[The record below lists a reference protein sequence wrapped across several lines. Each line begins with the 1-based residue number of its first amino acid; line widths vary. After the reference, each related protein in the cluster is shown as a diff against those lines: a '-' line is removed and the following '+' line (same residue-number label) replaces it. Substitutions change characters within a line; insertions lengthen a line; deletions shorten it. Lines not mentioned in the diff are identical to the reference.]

1 MYLVSK
7 NLRLIV
13 FQLYHSNPDL
23 LSKNYS
29 TGFVLRA
36 STMPGPVRE
45 SEDRPHPKLMSSF
58 RRFGRSDDFKPVGPS
73 SASIGSKSLGKIKI
87 DCQFLFKESQWGTFE
102 GRPGGIIYLNLYFG
116 PPQNCRVRE
125 ATVTITLD
133 EEDPCLEPFNAT
145 QRLRVLHESGIEAQM
160 TPWFGPQVLGGE
172 KKSAEIK
179 STTKAVPEAN
189 FGGYGVGGIGH
200 ERSKVFKQEARWSF
214 YGQLL
219 RGKRTNTYA
228 SLRWHLNENEL
239 ESQTFHNPKFR
250 TAFAFE
256 HCGKPFL
263 MKVDIEGRLEKWHHQ
278 VKSKLKFGADGA
290 REGKVVTLVDFEDYR
305 RFSRNLEAIAR
316 GLPRTME
323 MRNLEEIP
331 MEVQDSIPGAT
342 FHQVSPAPSSQS
354 VPSEML
360 QTPPQQQQQ
369 QQSYTSDPQVLDQ
382 CGERPLLQEPGQ
394 ARSTGIEIPQI
405 DRGEGEL
412 SHAENYRRL
421 LSALS
426 RPRVQEVVRGNAMD
440 TTLSNTSTLVDGENT
455 TKSSNETQG
464 SRYFESQKT
473 ETDRSRSGI
482 VQTALAADQDTM
494 LEILGVPGMLAFL
507 QFLTSIMGLLGFGST
522 RKRLTEEEVRQ

>member
-1 MYLVSK
+1 
-7 NLRLIV
+7 
-13 FQLYHSNPDL
+13 
-23 LSKNYS
+23 
-29 TGFVLRA
+29 
-36 STMPGPVRE
+36 MPGPVRE
-45 SEDRPHPKLMSSF
+45 SEGRPHPKLMSSF
-58 RRFGRSDDFKPVGPS
+58 RRFGRSDSFKPVGAS
-73 SASIGSKSLGKIKI
+73 SASIGSKSLGKINI

-102 GRPGGIIYLNLYFG
+102 GRPGGIVYLDLNFG
-116 PPQNCRVRE
+116 PPQNCRVQE
-125 ATVTITLD
+125 ATVIITLD
-133 EEDPCLEPFNAT
+133 EEDPCLEPFNKT

-172 KKSAEIK
+172 KKSAEITSK
-179 STTKAVPEAN
+179 TKAVPEAN
-189 FGGYGVGGIGH
+189 FIGHGVGGIGH

-214 YGQLL
+214 YGQLI
-219 RGKRTNTYA
+219 RRKRTTTYA

-278 VKSKLKFGADGA
+278 VKSKLNFGANGA

-305 RFSRNLEAIAR
+305 RFSRDLEAIAR

-331 MEVQDSIPGAT
+331 MEVQDYIPGAS
-342 FHQVSPAPSSQS
+342 FHQVPPAPSSQS
-354 VPSEML
+354 VPSEIL
-360 QTPPQQQQQ
+360 QTPAQQQQN
-369 QQSYTSDPQVLDQ
+369 YTSNPQVLDQ
-382 CGERPLLQEPGQ
+382 CGDQPLLQESGP
-394 ARSTGIEIPQI
+394 ARSTGIEVPQI
-405 DRGEGEL
+405 ERGEGEI
-412 SHAENYRRL
+412 SETENYRRL

-426 RPRVQEVVRGNAMD
+426 RPKVQEVVCENAMN
-440 TTLSNTSTLVDGENT
+440 TTVSNTSTLVDVEDT

-464 SRYFESQKT
+464 SRDFESQKP
-473 ETDRSRSGI
+473 EMDRSRSEV

-494 LEILGVPGMLAFL
+494 LRVLDIPGMLAFL
-507 QFLTSIMGLLGFGST
+507 QFLASMMGLLGFGST